1 MRSEEPPPSLKSLS
15 ILVDN
20 VRVPGIRPMAIL
32 CPLLPHLKGVHYIQK
47 VSCLKLP
54 TPFSALISYL
64 LATGPMTTEQN
75 LQHAL
80 LQQAIQHSLE
90 GAGSPSGANNK
101 RYAIS
106 FPTGLPDSYING
118 ASESVAQ
125 DRCERRDDTT
135 WSPSS
140 DDLSTWEFHAPL
152 SNHASRRHST
162 ASSATQ
168 ACTPAQQLAS
178 RYRAGMPLHSILSGS
193 TTLTT
198 ATSTSVSASNSH
210 YSTWAIVDER
220 HPQPGTDL
228 KPLYRLS
235 RAEAL
240 QRTVSAR

>member
-1 MRSEEPPPSLKSLS
+1 
-15 ILVDN
+15 
-20 VRVPGIRPMAIL
+20 
-32 CPLLPHLKGVHYIQK
+32 
-47 VSCLKLP
+47 
-54 TPFSALISYL
+54 
-64 LATGPMTTEQN
+64 MTTEQN

-90 GAGSPSGANNK
+90 GAGSPSETKNK
-101 RYAIS
+101 RYAIF
-106 FPTGLPDSYING
+106 FPTGFPDSYING

-125 DRCERRDDTT
+125 DRCEPRADTT

-152 SNHASRRHST
+152 SSHASRRHFT
-162 ASSATQ
+162 TTSSTQ

-198 ATSTSVSASNSH
+198 ATSTSVSASGSR
-210 YSTWAIVDER
+210 YSTWAIVDEH
-220 HPQPGTDL
+220 HPPPGTDL
-228 KPLYRLS
+228 KPHYRLS

-240 QRTVSAR
+240 QGTVSAR